1 MESLKNQ
8 ITQLVKQ
15 YGLQLDWDILND
27 TTEDVLIQVLH
38 ILKRAYVRDDYFKQ
52 RYELMIERDELL
64 AKGDTLGALSK
75 QYTIEGKS

>member
-27 TTEDVLIQVLH
+27 TTEQVLIQVLH
-38 ILKRAYVRDDYFKQ
+38 ILKRAYARDDYFKQ

-75 QYTIEGKS
+75 QYIIEGKS